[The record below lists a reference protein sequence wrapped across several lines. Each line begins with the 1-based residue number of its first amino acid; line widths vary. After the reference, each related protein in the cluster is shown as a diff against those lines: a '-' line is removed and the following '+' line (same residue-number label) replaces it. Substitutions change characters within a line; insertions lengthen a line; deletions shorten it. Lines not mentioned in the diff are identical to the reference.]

1 MSSANWRTD
10 LNVLYEKKGTR
21 LIFKIVLFPVFILL
35 KLWRRIFRSGCLE
48 MDHLEIVVGSLCTL
62 HCKKCANLMQYY
74 EHPTVF
80 DAGRME
86 EDVRKLLELDIEID
100 RANIVGGEPFLYK
113 RLPDLIALLQNSP
126 KIGCIRVITN
136 GTVPPQEPLLA
147 ALKAPKVHVFI
158 SNYVG
163 IGARTNEVYS
173 LLKNAGVDVYVSTV
187 AWLDYHH
194 NFAGYHR
201 SAEAMEKVYRNCRGA
216 CHELVDGEIHLCP
229 TSAHGMRLGL
239 IPRDENSFVSIRH
252 DGSKKAKKEILR
264 KLDFLLTH
272 QIPNACDYC
281 CADSG
286 EIIPVAEQ
294 LPPGTFLGADGSER
308 RKNVKA

>member
-1 MSSANWRTD
+1 MSFANWRNE
-10 LNVLYEKKGTR
+10 LNDLYEKKGTR
-21 LIFKIVLFPVFILL
+21 LIFKVALFPVFILL
-35 KLWRRIFRSGCLE
+35 KLWRGILLGGRLE
-48 MDHLEIVVGSLCTL
+48 LDHLEIVVGSLCTL
-62 HCKKCANLMQYY
+62 HCRRCANLMQYY

-80 DAGRME
+80 DAGRLE
-86 EDVRKLLELDIEID
+86 EDIRNLLELVEID
-100 RANIVGGEPFLYK
+100 RVNIIGGEPFLYRK
-113 RLPDLIALLQNSP
+113 LPDLIALLQRSG
-126 KIGCIRVITN
+126 KVGRIRVITN
-136 GTVPPQEPLLA
+136 GTVLPPESLLE
-147 ALKAPKVHVFI
+147 ALKDPGIHVFI
-158 SNYVG
+158 SNYIG
-163 IGARTNEVYS
+163 IGAKTNEVYA
-173 LLKNAGVDVYVSTV
+173 LLKDAGVGVYVSTV

-201 SAEAMEKVYRNCRGA
+201 SAEEMEKVYRNCRGA

-272 QIPNACDYC
+272 QIPNACNYC

-294 LPPGTFLGADGSER
+294 LPPGTFLGADGSVR